1 MRALKLIAGLAT
13 GLGVLVSSQAFGASL
28 TMSTTHYYVDFYMDN
43 VQVGHGEVHCADQP
57 FEYILI
63 WGTNQGERV
72 VSGREN
78 CPSLP
83 FPF

>member
-1 MRALKLIAGLAT
+1 MRALKLIAGLAA
-13 GLGVLVSSQAFGASL
+13 GLCVLVSSQAFGASL
-28 TMSTTHYYVDFYMDN
+28 TTTNNYYYVDFYMDN

-63 WGTNQGERV
+63 WGINQGERV